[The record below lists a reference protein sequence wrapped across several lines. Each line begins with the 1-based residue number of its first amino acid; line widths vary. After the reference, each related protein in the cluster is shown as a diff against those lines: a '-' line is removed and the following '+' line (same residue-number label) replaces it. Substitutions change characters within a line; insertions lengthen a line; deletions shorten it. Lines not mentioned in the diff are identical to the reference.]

1 LARRLLTWLL
11 VLSVSV
17 VGRLNQQ
24 CGAQQQPVVAV
35 AASSVSGVVIDFDGA
50 GISGAQVVLH
60 LDGSNTDATT
70 VTDANGRFVF
80 SAARAGS
87 FAVRVVAT
95 GFGPG
100 KTTGTLREG
109 NDVELDP
116 IKLAAAASIDVEVG
130 AMTQQEIA
138 EEQIHA
144 EETQRL
150 IGVVPNFFVTYT
162 WKAAP
167 LTPRQ
172 KFELS
177 WKSALDPFS
186 IGVVVATAGVQQAE
200 NHFAAYGPGVAG
212 YSKRFGADYADLAI
226 GTFVG
231 GYVFPSLLRQDPRYF
246 YKGTGSFMSRAL
258 YALSTAVICRGDN
271 GHWQPNYSGVLGDLA
286 AGAASN
292 LYYPAYDRTGASLTI
307 ENGLVSAAL
316 DGVGNLLQEFVYHH
330 FTPALHK
337 QQPPSTPAAPSSV
350 PAAPPIP

>member
-1 LARRLLTWLL
+1 
-11 VLSVSV
+11 VQLSCLFIVCACIAGS
-17 VGRLNQQ
+17 LNVQ
-24 CGAQQQPVVAV
+24 CHAQQPTIPPAG
-35 AASSVSGVVIDFDGA
+35 AKVSGAVLDTDGA
-50 GISGAQVVLH
+50 GVVGAQVVLH
-60 LDGSNTDATT
+60 SDASNTDVTT
-70 VTDANGRFVF
+70 STDANGRFLF
-80 SAARAGS
+80 SNVKAG
-87 FAVRVVAT
+87 ALTIRVVAT

-100 KTTGTLREG
+100 KTSGTLSEG
-109 NDVELDP
+109 NDLDLDS
-116 IKLAAAASIDVEVG
+116 IKLAAATSINVEVG

-138 EEQIHA
+138 EEQIHV

-177 WKSALDPFS
+177 WKTIVDPFN

-246 YKGTGSFMSRAL
+246 YKGTGSFMSRSL

-271 GHWQPNYSGVLGDLA
+271 GRWQPNYSGILGDLA

-292 LYYPAYDRTGASLTI
+292 LYYPANDRTGASLTI
-307 ENGLVSAAL
+307 ENGLVSAAF

-330 FTPALHK
+330 FTPSLHK
-337 QQPPSTPAAPSSV
+337 QQPPS
-350 PAAPPIP
+350 APPPVAPPTP